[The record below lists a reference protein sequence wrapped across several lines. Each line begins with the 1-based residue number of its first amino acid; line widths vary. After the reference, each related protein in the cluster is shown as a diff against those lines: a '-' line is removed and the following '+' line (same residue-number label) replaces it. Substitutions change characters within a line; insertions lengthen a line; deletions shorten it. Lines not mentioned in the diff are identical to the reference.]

1 MELSDWSLL
10 FAGAWT
16 TLWIS
21 GSAILIGIP
30 AGLVLVLIRGLNI
43 RWLNLVIAFYISV
56 ARASSLVTLVLLIY
70 FGIPSFGIDL
80 SPQAAAILALTINT
94 TAFNAEIW
102 RSSFQ
107 AFPREQIEAAYAA
120 GMTRS
125 LMLRR
130 IILPQIIVSSLPMF
144 INEMSLL
151 LKSSPAVAVVGV
163 VDLTRVTNR
172 IAAVTYDAMPSILA
186 AGLLYM
192 VMVGIMVWLQR
203 IAENRARNL
212 VM

>member
-1 MELSDWSLL
+1 MALSDWSLL
-10 FAGAWT
+10 FQGAWT

-30 AGLVLVLIRGLNI
+30 VGLILALIRSLNI
-43 RWLNLVIAFYISV
+43 RWLTPAIALYISI

-70 FGIPSFGIDL
+70 FGIPSFGVDL

-102 RSSFQ
+102 RSAFQ

-120 GMTRS
+120 GMTKP
-125 LMLRR
+125 LVFRR
-130 IILPQIIVSSLPMF
+130 IIFPQIIVTSLPAL

-151 LKSSPAVAVVGV
+151 LKSSPAVAVIGV

-186 AGLLYM
+186 ACLLYM
-192 VMVGIMVWLQR
+192 MLVGIMVWLQR